1 MKNSFVPPATGIHTH
16 TCVAYL
22 KGTIYN
28 VYIYMFAM
36 ELISGVLLMHGT
48 FHFIYANAVLLM
60 EMNLNNTTFM
70 HLFRVDREINTLIF
84 IILTNY

>member
-28 VYIYMFAM
+28 IYIYVCNGVNIECVVNARNFSLHLCKCSFANGD
-36 ELISGVLLMHGT
+36 E
-48 FHFIYANAVLLM
+48 FK
-60 EMNLNNTTFM
+60 
-70 HLFRVDREINTLIF
+70 
-84 IILTNY
+84 